1 MRDAIFSTTEQV
13 ATSISPPVI
22 MASIS
27 SISSD
32 ITTSLQSAGR
42 LVHLATATAE
52 TAVPVVASSPRS
64 WVGSVTSF
72 LLFFLRV
79 IPRILYWLIAFTTL
93 TLPSWLFAIFST
105 SLTFTL
111 NATTL

>member
-1 MRDAIFSTTEQV
+1 MRDTISSTTEQV
-13 ATSISPPVI
+13 ATSISPTAI
-22 MASIS
+22 MASIG
-27 SISSD
+27 SISSN

-42 LVHLATATAE
+42 IVHHATATAE
-52 TAVPVVASSPRS
+52 TATPVVATSPRS
-64 WVGSVTSF
+64 WVVALTSF